1 MARQCGLSRYHFL
14 HAFHLCM
21 DTSPYAYL
29 IQVRMDRAKSLLQ
42 DETLSVQE
50 VAFLCG
56 DDEPLYVSRAFSR
69 LYGLSP
75 SLFQKQYAHRA

>member
-1 MARQCGLSRYHFL
+1 
-14 HAFHLCM
+14 
-21 DTSPYAYL
+21 
-29 IQVRMDRAKSLLQ
+29 MDRAKSLLQ

-56 DDEPLYVSRAFSR
+56 YDDPLYFSRAFSR